1 MKITGR
7 GVLAAFT
14 QEHVDA
20 RRWIENWLA
29 GAEGAAWKTP
39 QDIKDRYASA
49 SFLSGGRVIFNAKG
63 NDCRLE
69 VIVAFKTSVVVVEW
83 AGTHAEYDQRNRRR

>member
-14 QEHVDA
+14 QEHADT

-29 GAEGAAWKTP
+29 ESEGATWKTP
-39 QDIKDRYASA
+39 QDIKDHYASA
-49 SFLSGGRVIFNAKG
+49 SFLPGGRVIFNVKG
-63 NDCRLE
+63 NEYRLE
-69 VIVAFKTSVVVVEW
+69 VIVAFKTGVVVVEW

>member
-14 QEHVDA
+14 PEHADA
-20 RRWIENWLA
+20 RRWIESWLA
-29 GAEGAAWKTP
+29 EVEGATWKTP

-49 SFLSGGRVIFNAKG
+49 SFLPGGRVIFNVKG
-63 NDCRLE
+63 NDYRLE
-69 VIVAFKTSVVVVEW
+69 VIVAFKTGVVVVDW
-83 AGTHAEYDQRNRRR
+83 VGTHAEYDHRNQRR

>member
-14 QEHVDA
+14 LEHADA

-29 GAEGAAWKTP
+29 DVEQTVWRTP
-39 QDIKDRYASA
+39 QEIRNRYASA
-49 SFLSGGRVIFNAKG
+49 SFLPGNRVIFNVRG
-63 NDCRLE
+63 NDYQLE
-69 VIVAFKTSVVVVEW
+69 VIVAFKTGVVVVSW
-83 AGTHAEYDQRNRRR
+83 TGTHAEYDRRNQQR